1 MNDRVIKLAVMAVGG
16 QGGGVITGWIVAL
29 AERNGWYAQA
39 TSVPGV
45 AQRTGATIY
54 YVELTPEKAKIPV
67 LSLMP
72 SPGDVDILLA
82 AELMEAGRAMQ
93 RGFVS
98 PGRTVLIASSHRI
111 LAVSEKAPPG
121 DCTADAAA
129 VHDAARK
136 NARRFVCAD
145 LEVIA
150 RKHGSVISASLF
162 GALAGAKVLPFE
174 DASFETTILGGGKGV
189 ERSLAAFREGRDA
202 ISAAPHEKEAA
213 AAPAALQGPAHM
225 LRGYRDLIA
234 GMQRRFPSAAHA
246 MLKAGLN
253 KTVDFQD
260 LDYGREYFDRVAAL
274 LPLDGAA
281 QGHVLTIEAAKY
293 LANAM
298 CYDDIIRVA
307 DLKTRAVRFA
317 RIDREFG
324 GDILRITEYMHPR
337 AEEMCSLMPAR
348 IGAAIMARA
357 KLLRLLDRAVNRGH
371 HVKTTSLLWF
381 TVLYL
386 LAGLRR
392 VRRRLL
398 RHRIEM
404 ASIAAWL
411 AKVEAL
417 APRRYDFA
425 VELLRC
431 RRLIKGYSDT
441 HARGLSKYDR
451 VLSALPLLEHRDDGA
466 AWLRRLREAA
476 MQDEDGTGL
485 DGVLATVRDL

>member
-1 MNDRVIKLAVMAVGG
+1 MNDPVIKLAVMAVGG
-16 QGGGVITGWIVAL
+16 QGGGVITDWIVAL

-54 YVELTPEKAKIPV
+54 YVEMTPETVKTPV

-111 LAVSEKAPPG
+111 LAVAEKAPPG
-121 DCTADAAA
+121 DATADSAA
-129 VHDAARK
+129 VYDAAGK
-136 NARRFVCAD
+136 AAKRFVCAD
-145 LEVIA
+145 LEAIA
-150 RKHGSVISASLF
+150 RKYGSIISASLF

-174 DASFETTILGGGKGV
+174 AASFEATILSGGKGV
-189 ERSLAAFREGRDA
+189 EKSLAAFREGRDA
-202 ISAAPHEKEAA
+202 VTAAPLDTETTP
-213 AAPAALQGPAHM
+213 APAVLQGPARM
-225 LRGYRDLIA
+225 LRGYGDLIA
-234 GMQRRFPSAAHA
+234 GMERRFPAEAHT
-246 MLKAGLN
+246 MLQAGLA

-260 LDYGREYFDRVAAL
+260 LDYGRQYLDGVAGL

-307 DLKTRAVRFA
+307 DLKTRAARFA
-317 RIDREFG
+317 RIDQEFE
-324 GDILRITEYMHPR
+324 GDVRRITEYMHPR
-337 AEEMCSLMPAR
+337 GEEICSLMPAR
-348 IGAAIMARA
+348 IGAAILAHP
-357 KLLRLLDRAVNRGH
+357 KLFRLLDRAVNRGR
-371 HVKTTSLLWF
+371 HVRTTSLFWF

-386 LAGLRR
+386 LAGLKR

-398 RHRIEM
+398 RHQVEM

-411 AKVEAL
+411 AKAEAL
-417 APRRYDFA
+417 APSRYGLA
-425 VELLRC
+425 VEVLRC

-441 HARGLSKYDR
+441 HARSLSKYDR
-451 VLSALPLLEHRDDGA
+451 VLSALPLLERRDDGA
-466 AWLRRLREAA
+466 AWLRRLRETA
-476 MQDEDGTGL
+476 MQDEDGSGL
-485 DGVLATVRDL
+485 DGVLATIREL

>member
-1 MNDRVIKLAVMAVGG
+1 MNDSVIKLAVMAVGG
-16 QGGGVITGWIVAL
+16 QGGGVVTGWIVGL

-54 YVELTPEKAKIPV
+54 YVEMTPESAKTPV

-98 PGRTVLIASSHRI
+98 PARTALIASSHRI

-121 DCTADAAA
+121 AATADAAT
-129 VHDAARK
+129 VFDAARK
-136 NARRFVCAD
+136 NAKRFVCAD
-145 LEVIA
+145 LEAIA

-162 GALAGAKVLPFE
+162 GALAGAKLLPFD
-174 DASFETTILGGGKGV
+174 DASFEATILSGGKGV
-189 ERSLAAFREGRDA
+189 EKSLAAFREGRDA
-202 ISAAPHEKEAA
+202 VTAAPQEKPATP
-213 AAPAALQGPAHM
+213 APAALQGPAHM
-225 LRGYRDLIA
+225 LRGYGDLIA
-234 GMQRRFPSAAHA
+234 VIERRFPAEAHA
-246 MLKAGLN
+246 MLKAGLA
-253 KTVDFQD
+253 KTADFQN
-260 LDYGREYFDRVAAL
+260 LDYGREYLDRVAAL
-274 LPLDGAA
+274 LPRDGAA
-281 QGHVLTIEAAKY
+281 QGHILTIEAAKH

-307 DLKTRAVRFA
+307 DLKTRAARFA
-317 RIDREFG
+317 RIDRQFEG
-324 GDILRITEYMHPR
+324 EILRITEYMHPR
-337 AEEMCSLMPAR
+337 AEEICSLMPAR
-348 IGAAIMARA
+348 TGAAIMARP
-357 KLLRLLDRAVNRGH
+357 KLFRLLDRAVNRGR
-371 HVKTTSLLWF
+371 HVETTSLFWF
-381 TVLYL
+381 TGLYL

-398 RHRIEM
+398 RHRAEM

-411 AKVEAL
+411 AKVETL
-417 APRRYDFA
+417 APHRYDLA
-425 VELLRC
+425 VEVLRC

-441 HARGLSKYDR
+441 HARGVSKFDR
-451 VLSALPLLEHRDDGA
+451 VLSALPVLEPRNDGA

-485 DGVLATVRDL
+485 DGVLATVREL

>member
-1 MNDRVIKLAVMAVGG
+1 MKDRVIKLAVMAVGG

-54 YVELTPEKAKIPV
+54 YVEMTPESAKTPV

-121 DCTADAAA
+121 AAAADAAA
-129 VHDAARK
+129 VHDAAGK

-145 LEVIA
+145 LEAIA
-150 RKHGSVISASLF
+150 HRHGSVISASLF
-162 GALAGAKVLPFE
+162 GALAGAKVLPFD
-174 DASFETTILGGGKGV
+174 DASFEATILSGGKGV
-189 ERSLAAFREGRDA
+189 EKSLAAFREGRDA
-202 ISAAPHEKEAA
+202 VTAAPREKPPAP
-213 AAPAALQGPAHM
+213 APAALRGPAHM
-225 LRGYRDLIA
+225 LRGHGGLTADIE
-234 GMQRRFPSAAHA
+234 RRFPVEAHA
-246 MLKAGLN
+246 MLKAGLA
-253 KTVDFQD
+253 KAVDFQD
-260 LDYGREYFDRVAAL
+260 LDYGREYLDRVAAL
-274 LPLDGAA
+274 LPHDGAA
-281 QGHVLTIEAAKY
+281 QGHILTIEAAKH

-307 DLKTRAVRFA
+307 DLKTRAARFA
-317 RIDREFG
+317 RIGRQFE
-324 GDILRITEYMHPR
+324 GDMLRITEYMHPR
-337 AEEMCSLMPAR
+337 AEEICSLMPAR
-348 IGAAIMARA
+348 MGATIMARP
-357 KLLRLLDRAVNRGH
+357 RLFRMIDRVVNRGR
-371 HVKTTSLLWF
+371 HVQTTSLFWF
-381 TVLYL
+381 TMLYL

-392 VRRRLL
+392 VRRSLL
-398 RHRIEM
+398 RHRAEM

-411 AKVEAL
+411 VKVETL
-417 APRRYDFA
+417 APRRYDLA
-425 VELLRC
+425 VEVLRC

-441 HARGLSKYDR
+441 HARGVAKFDR
-451 VLSALPLLEHRDDGA
+451 VLSVLPLLESRDDGA
-466 AWLRRLREAA
+466 AWLRRLRDAA
-476 MQDEDGTGL
+476 MQDEDGSGT
-485 DGVLATVRDL
+485 DGVLATIREL